1 MSKSIIDYLKEVPDP
16 RGAQGSRDDLWQI
29 LLIIIMGIMSG
40 YNGYRGLERFVERH
54 RRSLIKLLALKQG
67 TVPSYSTLR
76 RMMIDVDYAKLIS
89 AFNSWAQEQPM
100 SRGAA
105 IAGDGKSLRNT
116 VSNADNNQQNF
127 ISMVSLFSQ
136 QQGVVVSTAI
146 MENRKESE
154 ICVIQQ
160 LLSQLNLE
168 NHVFTMD
175 ALHCQKKTVEAI
187 VESNNDFI
195 IKVKKNQPKLQE
207 AIRVQTEEETA
218 IQVNIEDD
226 LSKGRKVQRLVE
238 VFAPPENI
246 DSSWKGVQ
254 SVIRVT
260 RSGER
265 DGTPYRTLSYYFSS
279 LPPKSERIAKVIRG
293 HWQVENRL
301 HWVKDVIFDEDKSPQ
316 RAGNAPINLSIIKT
330 WVLSVFRLNGFDS
343 IKGAIDQFS
352 HNIPA
357 MWSLVT

>member
-1 MSKSIIDYLKEVPDP
+1 
-16 RGAQGSRDDLWQI
+16 
-29 LLIIIMGIMSG
+29 MGIMSG
-40 YNGYRGLERFVERH
+40 HKDYRPLERFVERH
-54 RRSLIKLLALKQG
+54 RRTLIKLLALKHG

-76 RMMIDVDYAKLIS
+76 RMMIDVDYAKLNS
-89 AFNSWAQEQPM
+89 AFNNWAQEQPRP
-100 SRGAA
+100 RGAA

-116 VSNADNNQQNF
+116 VSNGDNDKQNF

-136 QQGVVVSTAI
+136 EQGVVVATAI
-146 MENRKESE
+146 MENKKESE

-175 ALHCQKKTVEAI
+175 ALHCQKKTVEVI
-187 VESNNDFI
+187 VESNNDYI

-207 AIRVQTEEETA
+207 AIRVQTDEETA
-218 IQVNIEDD
+218 IQVKVEDE

-238 VFAPPENI
+238 VFAPPKNI
-246 DSSWKGVQ
+246 DSKWKGVG

-265 DGTPYRTLSYYFSS
+265 DGESYSTLSYYLSS

-316 RAGNAPINLSIIKT
+316 KAGNAPINLSIMKT
-330 WVLSVFRLNGFDS
+330 WVLSVFRLHGFDS

-352 HNIPA
+352 GNIPT
-357 MWSLVT
+357 MWSLLI

>member
-40 YNGYRGLERFVERH
+40 HKGYRGLDRFVERH
-54 RRSLIKLLALKQG
+54 RRTLIKLLALKQG
-67 TVPSYSTLR
+67 TAPSYSTLR
-76 RMMIDVDYAKLIS
+76 RMMIDVDYAKLNS
-89 AFNSWAQEQPM
+89 GFNNWAQEQPM
-100 SRGAA
+100 AKGTA

-116 VSNADNNQQNF
+116 VSNAENNQQNF

-136 QQGVVVSTAI
+136 QQGVVVATAI
-146 MENRKESE
+146 MENKKGSE

-175 ALHCQKKTVEAI
+175 ALHCQKKTVETI
-187 VESNNDFI
+187 VESNNDYI

-207 AIRVQTEEETA
+207 AIRVQSEQETA
-218 IQVNIEDD
+218 LQVNIEDD
-226 LSKGRKVQRLVE
+226 TSKGRKVQRLVE
-238 VFAPPENI
+238 VFAPPANL
-246 DSSWKGVQ
+246 DSRWKEVG

-260 RSGER
+260 RAGER
-265 DGTPYRTLSYYFSS
+265 DGKCYSTLSYYFSS
-279 LPPKSERIAKVIRG
+279 LPPTSERIAKVIRG
-293 HWQVENRL
+293 HWQIENRL
-301 HWVKDVIFDEDKSPQ
+301 HWVKDVILDEDKSPQ
-316 RAGNAPINLSIIKT
+316 RAGNSPINLSIIKT
-330 WVLSVFRLNGFDS
+330 WVLSVFRLHGFDS

-352 HNIPA
+352 NNVPA
-357 MWSLVT
+357 MWSLLI

>member
-1 MSKSIIDYLKEVPDP
+1 MSKSIIDHLKEVPDP

-40 YNGYRGLERFVERH
+40 HKDYRPLERFVERH
-54 RRSLIKLLALKQG
+54 RRTLIKLLALKHG

-76 RMMIDVDYAKLIS
+76 RMMIDVDYAKLNS
-89 AFNSWAQEQPM
+89 AFNNWAQEQPRP
-100 SRGAA
+100 RGAA

-116 VSNADNNQQNF
+116 VSNGDNDKQNF

-136 QQGVVVSTAI
+136 EQGVVVATAI
-146 MENRKESE
+146 MENKKESE

-187 VESNNDFI
+187 VESNNDYI

-207 AIRVQTEEETA
+207 AIKVQTDEETA
-218 IQVNIEDD
+218 IQVKVEDE

-238 VFAPPENI
+238 VFAPPQNI
-246 DSSWKGVQ
+246 DSKWKGVG

-265 DGTPYRTLSYYFSS
+265 DGESYSTLSYYLSS
-279 LPPKSERIAKVIRG
+279 LPPKSKRIAKVIRG

-316 RAGNAPINLSIIKT
+316 KAGNAPINLSIMKT
-330 WVLSVFRLNGFDS
+330 WVLSVFRAS
-343 IKGAIDQFS
+343 
-352 HNIPA
+352 
-357 MWSLVT
+357 

>member
-16 RGAQGSRDDLWQI
+16 REAQGSRDDLWQI

-40 YNGYRGLERFVERH
+40 HKDYRPLERFVERH
-54 RRSLIKLLALKQG
+54 RRSLIKLLALKHG

-76 RMMIDVDYAKLIS
+76 RMMIDVGYAALNS
-89 AFNSWAQEQPM
+89 AFNNWAQEQPRP
-100 SRGAA
+100 RGAA

-116 VSNADNNQQNF
+116 VSNGDNDKQNF

-136 QQGVVVSTAI
+136 EQGVVIATAI
-146 MENRKESE
+146 MENKKESE

-195 IKVKKNQPKLQE
+195 IKVKKNQLKLQE
-207 AIRVQTEEETA
+207 VIRVQTEEETA
-218 IQVNIEDD
+218 IQVNIEED

-238 VFAPPENI
+238 VFAPPQNI
-246 DSSWKGVQ
+246 DSKWKGVG

-265 DGTPYRTLSYYFSS
+265 DGDSYSTLSYYLSS
-279 LPPKSERIAKVIRG
+279 LPPKSERIAKLIRG

-316 RAGNAPINLSIIKT
+316 KAGNAPINLSIMKT